1 MNAAHTKRDWQ
12 VYIIE
17 ASDSK
22 LYTGITTDIVHRWVS
37 HDAGKGAKFFR
48 GRKPKKICYIE
59 SGHNRSS
66 ASKRE
71 AEIKKMTRSQ
81 KQTLINSSHYA
92 SPDFFDAL
100 R

>member
-1 MNAAHTKRDWQ
+1 MAKAIADPTHPVQCWQ

-22 LYTGITTDIVHRWVS
+22 LYTGITTDMDQRWQQHQS
-37 HDAGKGAKFFR
+37 GKGAKFFR
-48 GRKPKKICYIE
+48 GRTPRKLLYLEQHPD
-59 SGHNRSS
+59 RSS

-71 AEIKKMTRSQ
+71 AEIKQLTRAQ
-81 KQTLINSSHYA
+81 KQQLIEQMPCH
-92 SPDFFDAL
+92 P

>member
-1 MNAAHTKRDWQ
+1 MQTDKQETSWQ

-22 LYTGITTDIVHRWVS
+22 LYTGITTNIELRWQQHVS
-37 HDAGKGAKFFR
+37 GKGAKFFR
-48 GRKPKKICYIE
+48 GRKPVRLCYVE
-59 SGHNRSS
+59 HQLDRSH

-71 AEIKKMTRSQ
+71 AEIKQWTRAE
-81 KQTLINSSHYA
+81 KLNLIKAWNDTARRHGQA
-92 SPDFFDAL
+92 